1 MHWFRICLRVFS
13 DREFVMYMR
22 CERAELATGGEN
34 REIAAGA
41 AGVRDDDL
49 MDQSFEGVW
58 KR

>member
-13 DREFVMYMR
+13 DREFVIYR
-22 CERAELATGGEN
+22 RGERAELATGGEN
-34 REIAAGA
+34 REIVAGA
-41 AGVRDDDL
+41 AGVRGDDL